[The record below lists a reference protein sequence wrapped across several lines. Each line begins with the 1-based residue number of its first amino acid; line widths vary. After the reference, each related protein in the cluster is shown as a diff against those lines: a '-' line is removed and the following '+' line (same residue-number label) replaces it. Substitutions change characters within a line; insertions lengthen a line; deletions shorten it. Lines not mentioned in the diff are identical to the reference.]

1 MGQIVS
7 IQARRLRA
15 KAGSIRVVRLGDTIP
30 DLEVE
35 TTTGKFK
42 LQEWVGDDWAIIFSY
57 PGEDPG
63 VTPQDCF

>member
-15 KAGSIRVVRLGDTIP
+15 KAGSGRVISLGDTIP
-30 DLEVE
+30 DLELE
-35 TTTGKFK
+35 TTKGRFK

-57 PGEDPG
+57 PGERSRNPRQN
-63 VTPQDCF
+63 PS